1 MKNSTLK
8 RTTAAVISAAMLVA
22 AAVSA
27 NAATVDEPAVKAV
40 IASETTGTYEDLL
53 KGKVQMDENSGVKIA
68 PYASQG
74 TVLEPSAALPSAYKS
89 DCTPI
94 RDQGNYN
101 TCWAFSAMG
110 AMESFLLKDGKGEKD
125 LSEEHLAWWS
135 TKQYNTNGYGW
146 LQDGLDS
153 GGYSMIGAGYL
164 ASWQGAK
171 SESDLPYNDGYD
183 SENTLPGN
191 MDTSAN
197 MYNATG
203 ILYVANDVNSVKQA
217 VYQYGGVATSF
228 NSGNYY
234 NDDLS
239 AYYQPDETV
248 LFSGHAITIVGW
260 DDNYSKDN
268 FAASCRPSNDGA
280 WLVKNSWGLDVCEDG
295 YLWISYYDRYL
306 LDTQTWGA
314 NYAITGA
321 RTATDYDKLYQNET
335 YGATYQTAIYDVESS
350 NYMQE
355 VTFLNVFDFNGEQD
369 KLQKVI
375 FQTETINADYN
386 VYYVPVVNN
395 EPTADKSKWENIGS
409 GSTGMAGYISVDT
422 GAYAFLPGKAAIA
435 VTITADNG
443 DYASIGVDEWLTDA
457 EGNYVFKPEQHRNQ
471 SYVIVDGETYDLV
484 DLYAAGEDDIGGTIV
499 IKALTTTN
507 VIGDLNTD
515 GNISASDALTALRA
529 AVGATKLEGEAL
541 TNADANFDGK
551 ITASDSLLILRKAV
565 KAISDF

>member
-1 MKNSTLK
+1 MKKANLK

-22 AAVSA
+22 ATVSA

-40 IASETTGTYEDLL
+40 VASPTTSTYDDLL
-53 KGKVQMDENSGVKIA
+53 KGKVQMAENSGVKIA

-74 TVLEPSAALPSAYKS
+74 TILEPSEALPAAYKS
-89 DCTPI
+89 KCTPI

-171 SESDLPYNDGYD
+171 SESDLPYNAGYGA
-183 SENTLPGN
+183 ENTLPGN

-203 ILYVANDVNSVKQA
+203 ILYVANDINSVKQA

-228 NSGNYY
+228 NSADYY
-234 NDDLS
+234 NDDFS

-268 FAASCRPSNDGA
+268 FAESCRPSNNGA
-280 WLVKNSWGLDVCEDG
+280 WLVKNSWGSEFCDEG

-314 NYAITGA
+314 NYVITGA
-321 RTATDYDKLYQNET
+321 RTATDYDKLYQNEI
-335 YGATYQTAIYDVESS
+335 YGATYQTALYDVESS
-350 NYMQE
+350 NYMKE
-355 VTFLNVFDFNGEQD
+355 VTFLNVFDFNGEQN

-386 VYYVPVVNN
+386 VYYVPVVNDK
-395 EPTADKSKWENIGS
+395 PTADKSKWENIGS

-422 GAYAFLPGKAAIA
+422 GAYAFVSGKGAIA
-435 VTITADNG
+435 VTITAGDD

-457 EGNYVFKPEQHRNQ
+457 EGNFVFKPEQHRNQ
-471 SYVIVDGETYDLV
+471 SFVLVDGETYDMV
-484 DLYAAGEDDIGGTIV
+484 DLYAAVGDDVGGTIV

-515 GNISASDALTALRA
+515 GRITASDAQTALRA
-529 AVGATKLEGEAL
+529 AVGIEKLDGEIR
-541 TNADANFDGK
+541 TNADANFDGNV
-551 ITASDSLLILRKAV
+551 TATDALLILRKAV